1 MRSRSVWISCVSLGL
16 LLSGYSV
23 AQNKKAS
30 NAPERETVAKPL
42 SEKEKRKREE
52 KLRKELMTPYRKW
65 LNEDVAYIITD
76 EEKQAF
82 KRLQTDEEREQFI
95 EQFWLRRDPTPDSAE
110 NEFKEEHYR
119 RIAYAN
125 ERYASGI
132 PGWKS
137 DRGRIYITFGPPD
150 EIESH
155 PSGGSYERPAE
166 EGGGTTSTFPF
177 EQWRYRYIDN
187 IGSDIIIEFVDP
199 TMSGEYRMTMD
210 PSEKDA
216 LLYVPGA
223 GLTLMEQM
231 GMADKTDR
239 FNRTDGTHLGQA
251 FGGTPAKMNEFER
264 LEQFAKLQMAPK
276 IKFRDLEGAVNSKI
290 TFNILPMR
298 VRADYVPLT
307 ESSIMTNVSLQFENK
322 DLQFKAKDTVQEAVV
337 NIYGRIT
344 TMSRRVVNV
353 FEDTVT
359 VNSPTQLLQEI
370 SKRSSIY
377 QKSLPLAP
385 GMYRLNVVAK
395 DVVGGNMNNYEVAL
409 TVPHVD
415 SEKLGASTLILADLI
430 EPVPTKSIGSGMFV
444 IGSSKVRPRV
454 SEIFRRDE
462 KVGIYMQVYNF
473 GQDEQTHKPS
483 GEVEYELFKNG
494 SKDAIF
500 TFKQD
505 LSDIQKANKT
515 SESSTQIT
523 IEQLLPLEK
532 LKLAPGQYTL
542 KMKVTDKVKNQTLT
556 PSAQFTVT

>member
-1 MRSRSVWISCVSLGL
+1 
-16 LLSGYSV
+16 
-23 AQNKKAS
+23 
-30 NAPERETVAKPL
+30 
-42 SEKEKRKREE
+42 
-52 KLRKELMTPYRKW
+52 
-65 LNEDVAYIITD
+65 
-76 EEKQAF
+76 
-82 KRLQTDEEREQFI
+82 
-95 EQFWLRRDPTPDSAE
+95 
-110 NEFKEEHYR
+110 
-119 RIAYAN
+119 
-125 ERYASGI
+125 
-132 PGWKS
+132 
-137 DRGRIYITFGPPD
+137 
-150 EIESH
+150 
-155 PSGGSYERPAE
+155 
-166 EGGGTTSTFPF
+166 
-177 EQWRYRYIDN
+177 
-187 IGSDIIIEFVDP
+187 
-199 TMSGEYRMTMD
+199 
-210 PSEKDA
+210 
-216 LLYVPGA
+216 
-223 GLTLMEQM
+223 MEQM

-454 SEIFRRDE
+454 SESFRRDE

-473 GQDEQTHKPS
+473 GQDEQTHKPA